1 MNILLIKILVLVAVV
16 GVGASVFVNLY
27 GDAAFFSYAKST
39 VSSEEKVSKEDCLP
53 QNYVG
58 NKYFNIKTPTGFC
71 DCLDDGRD
79 AISQS
84 KKSGESLSE
93 LDFTSMCIDVFYK
106 ASFATEC
113 QKINNMLRKAKKKS
127 RLVCGCFAGK
137 VNSLLSYT
145 IANDFD
151 MGLQL
156 GVSMDAFDPKIM
168 GKGLD
173 GIKAKL
179 AINRG
184 NDRKGTY
191 VIPQGVVT
199 SCIKVGEYDGK

>member
-1 MNILLIKILVLVAVV
+1 MNTLLIKTLILVAVV
-16 GVGASVFVNLY
+16 GIGASVFVNLY

-39 VSSEEKVSKEDCLP
+39 VSSEWEKSKEDCLP

-58 NKYFNIKTPTGFC
+58 NKYFKIKTPSGFC

-84 KKSGESLSE
+84 KESGESLSE

-127 RLVCGCFAGK
+127 RLVCGCFVGK

-145 IANDFD
+145 IVNDFD
-151 MGLQL
+151 MEMQVS
-156 GVSMDAFDPKIM
+156 VSMDALDPKTM

-173 GIKAKL
+173 SIKAKL
-179 AINRG
+179 AIDRG
-184 NDRKGTY
+184 SDRKGTY

-199 SCIKVGEYDGK
+199 SCIKVDEYDGK